1 MIRSD
6 NKLAHEA
13 VMALPVTARSRVP
26 EHQFDYG
33 DEGTLL
39 KSLKRVGRNPF
50 AGNPNDMFALFL
62 GCYEGKYI
70 VGVHNLGNQ
79 FGFNATEA
87 FDSVEEMKIEWQ
99 LD

>member
-1 MIRSD
+1 MNRSD

-26 EHQFDYG
+26 EHHLDYG

-39 KSLKRVGRNPF
+39 KSLKRIGRNPF

-87 FDSVEEMKIEWQ
+87 FDSVEEMKTEWQ